1 MTKIG
6 IISDTHGGI
15 CPDVFNYFKGVDAIL
30 HAGDIGN
37 EDVLIE
43 LEALAPVYAVRG
55 NIDFFE
61 AGKTLPVKRIESFEG
76 VRFGIVHGDNFTR
89 SALPD
94 QLISYFADDHINAIV
109 FGHTHEKYL
118 QKAANI
124 WLINPGAA
132 DPRIKKS
139 CNSVIVVEVNS
150 GKIQKIRDV
159 RSGRVYGNENLEKLE
174 EI

>member
-6 IISDTHGGI
+6 IISDTHGGL
-15 CPDVFNYFKGVDAIL
+15 CPDVFKHFKGVHAIL

-43 LEALAPVYAVRG
+43 LEAIAPVYAVRG

-61 AGKTLPVKRIESFEG
+61 QARNLPRKRIETFGG
-76 VRFGIVHGDNFTR
+76 VRFGIIHGDIFQR
-89 SALPD
+89 SSIYE
-94 QLISYFADDHINAIV
+94 QLIPYFAKDNVDVII
-109 FGHTHEKYL
+109 FGHTHERYIKK
-118 QKAANI
+118 QGNI

-132 DPRIKKS
+132 DPRRNLG
-139 CNSVIVVEVNS
+139 CNSVIVVEVNF
-150 GKIQKIRDV
+150 GKITKIRDFMLRKV
-159 RSGRVYGNENLEKLE
+159 RIDDFWVDED